1 MRLDAQ
7 VHAWFSEHPSRPW
20 DPGYRPAHKDKPSY
34 LQHAGQTNSP
44 DMVITEMDSVGVQG
58 ALLVPVGV
66 YGTDI
71 EVELEASE
79 AHPDRFQT
87 IGLVDHLAPDLAA
100 HLERSR
106 ARGLRGMRLLGMR
119 EPDRIDRN
127 EFDEVLSLA
136 ADLGLVVTLSLAHP
150 LDQRLPE
157 IFRRH
162 PQVFFYIDHLGTGYA
177 PPILGWRPEK
187 PFEHLATVLSLA
199 DIPNV
204 GIKLTGAPSLSFETY
219 PFVDIWSP
227 VMDLITAFGPDRVS
241 WGSDY
246 SRTAALH
253 SYWDATHYL
262 AEIPGLSHDQLE
274 MLYAG
279 SLMLRT
285 GWRPTAE
292 EA

>member
-7 VHAWFSEHPSRPW
+7 VHAWFSEHPRRPW

-162 PQVFFYIDHLGTGYA
+162 PQVFFY
-177 PPILGWRPEK
+177 
-187 PFEHLATVLSLA
+187 FEHLATVLSLA